1 MKKIL
6 KTITTL
12 ASSATATATII
23 ALIDNKIQAKLKS
36 GSENKKVGSIT
47 SDDIIFIY
55 KGKNINPD
63 DYVLDNISYDLINT
77 KNDKK
82 IARVKFLL
90 KTKLND
96 KDYKSNF
103 EFTGFKTAEDD
114 LFSDEVKT
122 KGNSSLTA
130 AEFVRNMQQ
139 KATYDEL
146 LNNLNNSNEYN
157 YEFSDFSV

>member
-82 IARVKFLL
+82 IAR
-90 KTKLND
+90 
-96 KDYKSNF
+96 
-103 EFTGFKTAEDD
+103 
-114 LFSDEVKT
+114 
-122 KGNSSLTA
+122 
-130 AEFVRNMQQ
+130 
-139 KATYDEL
+139 
-146 LNNLNNSNEYN
+146 
-157 YEFSDFSV
+157 